1 MKNTSL
7 NRLLW
12 LRFVLVQ
19 AAGACLLLAV
29 LTRFAFQGTLIN
41 QLIFW
46 LLTVITAINNY
57 YLLAEIRKVAPAGTF
72 GNPTIKRQL
81 AFAGVSGGLSLLGFY
96 QLASTAD
103 DFSKVTG
110 LICGLVCGAL
120 AVFLIWGVQY
130 VISLSAG
137 RPESEE

>member
-29 LTRFAFQGTLIN
+29 LTRFAFQGSVMS
-41 QLIFW
+41 QLVFW
-46 LLTVITAINNY
+46 LLTVITVLNHY
-57 YLLAEIRKVAPAGTF
+57 HLLAEIRKVAPAGTF
-72 GNPTIKRQL
+72 GNPTVKRQL
-81 AFAGVSGGLSLLGFY
+81 AFAGVSGGFSMLGFY
-96 QLASTAD
+96 QLATTSD

-120 AVFLIWGVQY
+120 SGLSYLGCSVCHQLICW
-130 VISLSAG
+130 AT
-137 RPESEE
+137 RK